1 MSSFREPVI
10 GDEHDLETYGRPSD
24 QRGALRTSAQPR
36 AHASYDRAAARAR
49 RAEAHAASA
58 EAHAPRP
65 ERVRRAPVTDSQV
78 DGKSRIGADGVRTVK
93 ISGQATPPR
102 RSASSRS
109 GSQRSNA
116 QRSLAVQIDRY
127 DRRPDRAAQWA
138 LFMGVF
144 MIVIA
149 IATGT

>member
-1 MSSFREPVI
+1 MSSYREPVI

-24 QRGALRTSAQPR
+24 QRGAVRMAPQPR

-49 RAEAHAASA
+49 RAES
-58 EAHAPRP
+58 HAPRP
-65 ERVRRAPVTDSQV
+65 ERVRRAQV
-78 DGKSRIGADGVRTVK
+78 EEKSRIDANGVRTVK
-93 ISGQATPPR
+93 ISGQATPAR
-102 RSASSRS
+102 RSGA
-109 GSQRSNA
+109 QRRNA

-144 MIVIA
+144 MIVVA

>member
-1 MSSFREPVI
+1 VSTFREPVI
-10 GDEHDLETYGRPSD
+10 GDDHDLQTYGRPST
-24 QRGALRTSAQPR
+24 QRVATSAPQPR

-49 RAEAHAASA
+49 RT
-58 EAHAPRP
+58 EAHAPAP
-65 ERVRRAPVTDSQV
+65 ERVRRAPVEERSTFD
-78 DGKSRIGADGVRTVK
+78 ADGVRTVK
-93 ISGQATPPR
+93 IKGQATPARR
-102 RSASSRS
+102 RS
-109 GSQRSNA
+109 A

-144 MIVIA
+144 MIVVA

>member
-1 MSSFREPVI
+1 MTNAP
-10 GDEHDLETYGRPSD
+10 
-24 QRGALRTSAQPR
+24 QAR
-36 AHASYDRAAARAR
+36 AHANYDRAAARAR
-49 RAEAHAASA
+49 RASKQLGA
-58 EAHAPRP
+58 EAHAPAA

-78 DGKSRIGADGVRTVK
+78 DGKSRIDADGVRTVK

-102 RSASSRS
+102 RR
-109 GSQRSNA
+109 GA

-138 LFMGVF
+138 LFMGIF
-144 MIVIA
+144 MIVVA

>member
-1 MSSFREPVI
+1 MSAYREPVI
-10 GDEHDLETYGRPSD
+10 GDDHDLETYGRPSQ
-24 QRGALRTSAQPR
+24 QRAVTTAPQTR

-49 RAEAHAASA
+49 RAES
-58 EAHAPRP
+58 HAPRP
-65 ERVRRAPVTDSQV
+65 ERVRRAPVEE
-78 DGKSRIGADGVRTVK
+78 KSRIDADGVRTVK

-102 RSASSRS
+102 RR
-109 GSQRSNA
+109 GA

-144 MIVIA
+144 MIVVA

>member
-1 MSSFREPVI
+1 VSSFREPVI

-24 QRGALRTSAQPR
+24 QRGSVRASSQPR

-49 RAEAHAASA
+49 RAES
-58 EAHAPRP
+58 HAPRP
-65 ERVRRAPVTDSQV
+65 ERVRRAPVEE
-78 DGKSRIGADGVRTVK
+78 KSRIDADGVRTVK

-102 RSASSRS
+102 RSA
-109 GSQRSNA
+109 QRSNA

-144 MIVIA
+144 MIVVA

>member
-24 QRGALRTSAQPR
+24 QRGGVRTSLQPR

-49 RAEAHAASA
+49 RAES
-58 EAHAPRP
+58 HAPRP
-65 ERVRRAPVTDSQV
+65 ERARRAPVEE
-78 DGKSRIGADGVRTVK
+78 KSRIDADGVRTVK

-102 RSASSRS
+102 RS
-109 GSQRSNA
+109 GVQRRNA

-144 MIVIA
+144 MILVA

>member
-1 MSSFREPVI
+1 VSSFREPVI

-24 QRGALRTSAQPR
+24 QRGAVRMAAQPR

-49 RAEAHAASA
+49 RAESHS
-58 EAHAPRP
+58 PRP

-78 DGKSRIGADGVRTVK
+78 DGKSRIDADGVRTVK

-102 RSASSRS
+102 RASSRS
-109 GSQRSNA
+109 GA

-144 MIVIA
+144 MIVVA

>member
-1 MSSFREPVI
+1 VSSFREPVI
-10 GDEHDLETYGRPSD
+10 GDDHDLQTYGRPSET
-24 QRGALRTSAQPR
+24 GAAVRTASKPR

-49 RAEAHAASA
+49 RAES
-58 EAHAPRP
+58 HAPRP
-65 ERVRRAPVTDSQV
+65 ERVRRASVEER
-78 DGKSRIGADGVRTVK
+78 SRIDADGVRTVK

-102 RSASSRS
+102 RGSSRN
-109 GSQRSNA
+109 GA
-116 QRSLAVQIDRY
+116 QRSIAVQIDRY

-144 MIVIA
+144 MIVVA

>member
-1 MSSFREPVI
+1 M
-10 GDEHDLETYGRPSD
+10 
-24 QRGALRTSAQPR
+24 
-36 AHASYDRAAARAR
+36 
-49 RAEAHAASA
+49 
-58 EAHAPRP
+58 
-65 ERVRRAPVTDSQV
+65 
-78 DGKSRIGADGVRTVK
+78 RTVK

-102 RSASSRS
+102 RH
-109 GSQRSNA
+109 RSNA

-144 MIVIA
+144 MIVVA

>member
-1 MSSFREPVI
+1 VSSFREPVI
-10 GDEHDLETYGRPSD
+10 GDDHDLETYGRPSES
-24 QRGALRTSAQPR
+24 RGAVRTSAKPR

-49 RAEAHAASA
+49 RAES
-58 EAHAPRP
+58 HAPRP

-78 DGKSRIGADGVRTVK
+78 DGKSRIDADGVRTVK

-102 RSASSRS
+102 RSS
-109 GSQRSNA
+109 A

-144 MIVIA
+144 MIVVA

>member
-1 MSSFREPVI
+1 MSTFREPVI
-10 GDEHDLETYGRPSD
+10 GDEHDLETYGRPSE
-24 QRGALRTSAQPR
+24 QKGSKYAPQPR

-49 RAEAHAASA
+49 RTDV
-58 EAHAPRP
+58 HAPRP
-65 ERVRRAPVTDSQV
+65 ERARRAPVQE
-78 DGKSRIGADGVRTVK
+78 KSRIDADGVRTVK
-93 ISGQATPPR
+93 ITGQATPPR
-102 RSASSRS
+102 RSS
-109 GSQRSNA
+109 A

-144 MIVIA
+144 MIVVA